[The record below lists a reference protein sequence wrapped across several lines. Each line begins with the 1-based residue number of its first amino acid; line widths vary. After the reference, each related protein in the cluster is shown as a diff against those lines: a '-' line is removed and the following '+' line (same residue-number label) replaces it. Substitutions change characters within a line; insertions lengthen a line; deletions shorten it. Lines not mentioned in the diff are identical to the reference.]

1 VFFELNGQPRSIKVP
16 NRSVTPSIKRAEKAD
31 DTNPAHIGA
40 PLPGVVMSIAV
51 QDGQSVKKGDL
62 VLTLEAM
69 KMETAIYANQ
79 SGTINRMCVA
89 VGDGVDAKDLL
100 LIIT

>member
-1 VFFELNGQPRSIKVP
+1 
-16 NRSVTPSIKRAEKAD
+16 
-31 DTNPAHIGA
+31 
-40 PLPGVVMSIAV
+40 MSIAV
-51 QDGQSVKKGDL
+51 QEGQVVEKGDL

-79 SGTINRMCVA
+79 SGTISRLCVS

-100 LIIT
+100 LVLDVA